1 MHGRI
6 EVASVQNKGTTI
18 CINLPLVLSISQ
30 NDFTAK
36 IVPSSI
42 GAHFSGKSLI
52 IDDEGGSQGSKELFG
67 RI

>member
-18 CINLPLVLSISQ
+18 CINLPLSLSISQ
-30 NDFTAK
+30 NDFHQVK

-52 IDDEGGSQGSKELFG
+52 IDDEGGMRRGS
-67 RI
+67 